1 MRPACRIVYGY
12 ALGDTPM
19 RTPIRI
25 ALAAS
30 LMIAVAQAE
39 PEAEPEPEPV
49 TESEAEPVGEAEG
62 VAEPDAQE
70 PMEEIVVEG
79 QQTRAPGEARY
90 WTVMP
95 DPGGR
100 NRMSVIVGVEERRD
114 PILARQ
120 IEEFG
125 PPPLVLEAAIAR
137 ICMSARRPGSA
148 VANPRPRVR
157 AMDKWQAVRTMK
169 PPRTRREA
177 ENEFVWGQ
185 YDCTGK
191 RLSDAEAIKA
201 KWSLTE
207 DQVKRFEALE
217 RDYRAAL
224 AAFAVEMDMPPPPP
238 ESLET
243 LLSEGDNPAKQFVLS
258 AAGWANDGRRR

>member
-1 MRPACRIVYGY
+1 MK
-12 ALGDTPM
+12 
-19 RTPIRI
+19 TPILI

-30 LMIAVAQAE
+30 LMIAPAQAE
-39 PEAEPEPEPV
+39 PVAEPEPEP
-49 TESEAEPVGEAEG
+49 E
-62 VAEPDAQE
+62 E

-79 QQTRAPGEARY
+79 ERTRAAGEDRY

-100 NRMSVIVGVEERRD
+100 NRMSVVVGVDERRA
-114 PILARQ
+114 PLLARQ

-125 PPPLVLEAAIAR
+125 PPPLTLEGAIAR
-137 ICMSARRPGSA
+137 ICKSARRPGSA

-177 ENEFVWGQ
+177 EEEFAWGQ

-191 RLSDAEAIKA
+191 RLGDADAIAA

-224 AAFAVEMDMPPPPP
+224 AAFAVEMDMPPP
-238 ESLET
+238 ENLET
-243 LLSEGDNPAKQFVLS
+243 LLSEGDNPAKQYVLT
-258 AAGWANDGRRR
+258 AAGWANGGKRR

>member
-1 MRPACRIVYGY
+1 MKA
-12 ALGDTPM
+12 
-19 RTPIRI
+19 PILI

-30 LMIAVAQAE
+30 LMFAPAQAQPVAE
-39 PEAEPEPEPV
+39 PERETEAEPERETETETETETEPE
-49 TESEAEPVGEAEG
+49 
-62 VAEPDAQE
+62 E

-79 QQTRAPGEARY
+79 EQTRAVGEERY
-90 WTVMP
+90 WTVLP

-100 NRMSVIVGVEERRD
+100 NRMSVIVGVDERRD

-125 PPPLVLEAAIAR
+125 PPPLVLEGAIAR

>member
-1 MRPACRIVYGY
+1 
-12 ALGDTPM
+12 M

-39 PEAEPEPEPV
+39 PEAEAEPEPV
-49 TESEAEPVGEAEG
+49 TEAEAEPVGEAEAEAVG
-62 VAEPDAQE
+62 EAEAVAEPDAQE

-79 QQTRAPGEARY
+79 QQPRAPGEARY
-90 WTVMP
+90 WTVIP

-148 VANPRPRVR
+148 VANPRPRIP

-177 ENEFVWGQ
+177 EEEFAWGQ

-191 RLSDAEAIKA
+191 RLSDSEAIAA

-217 RDYRAAL
+217 GDYRAAL

-238 ESLET
+238 ENLET
-243 LLSEGDNPAKQFVLS
+243 LLAEGDNPAKQFVLS
-258 AAGWANDGRRR
+258 TAGWANQGRRR

>member
-1 MRPACRIVYGY
+1 MK
-12 ALGDTPM
+12 
-19 RTPIRI
+19 TPILM

-30 LMIAVAQAE
+30 LMLAAAQAEPVAEAE
-39 PEAEPEPEPV
+39 PEAEPE
-49 TESEAEPVGEAEG
+49 G
-62 VAEPDAQE
+62 

-79 QQTRAPGEARY
+79 EQMRAAGEERY

-95 DPGGR
+95 DPRGR
-100 NRMSVIVGVEERRD
+100 NRMSVIVGVDERRD
-114 PILARQ
+114 PLLAQQ

-125 PPPLVLEAAIAR
+125 PPPLILEDAIAR

-157 AMDKWQAVRTMK
+157 AMDKWQAVKTMK

-177 ENEFVWGQ
+177 ELEFAWGQ

-191 RLSDAEAIKA
+191 RLGDAEAIAA

-207 DQVKRFEALE
+207 DQVKRFEALDP
-217 RDYRAAL
+217 DYREAL
-224 AAFAVEMDMPPPPP
+224 SVFAVEMAMPPPPP
-238 ESLET
+238 ENMET

-258 AAGWANDGRRR
+258 AAGWANDGKRR

>member
-1 MRPACRIVYGY
+1 
-12 ALGDTPM
+12 M
-19 RTPIRI
+19 RTPILI

-30 LMIAVAQAE
+30 LTIAAAQAE
-39 PEAEPEPEPV
+39 PAAEA
-49 TESEAEPVGEAEG
+49 EAEPVAEAETAAEAEP
-62 VAEPDAQE
+62 VAEPE
-70 PMEEIVVEG
+70 GPMEEIVVEG
-79 QQTRAPGEARY
+79 EQPRAPGQARY

-120 IEEFG
+120 LEEFG

-169 PPRTRREA
+169 PPRTQREA
-177 ENEFVWGQ
+177 EEEFVWGQ

-191 RLSDAEAIKA
+191 RLSDAEAITA

-217 RDYRAAL
+217 GDYRAAL
-224 AAFAVEMDMPPPPP
+224 ATFAVEMDMPPPPP

-258 AAGWANDGRRR
+258 AAGWADGGKRR

>member
-1 MRPACRIVYGY
+1 
-12 ALGDTPM
+12 M
-19 RTPIRI
+19 RTPILI

-30 LMIAVAQAE
+30 LMIAAAQAE
-39 PEAEPEPEPV
+39 PEAEAEAEPEAEAETAAEAEPV
-49 TESEAEPVGEAEG
+49 TEAE
-62 VAEPDAQE
+62 E

-79 QQTRAPGEARY
+79 EQTRAPGEARY

-125 PPPLVLEAAIAR
+125 PPPLVLEDAIAR

-177 ENEFVWGQ
+177 EEEFVWGQ

-191 RLSDAEAIKA
+191 RLSDTEAITA

-217 RDYRAAL
+217 GDYRAAL

-238 ESLET
+238 ENLET